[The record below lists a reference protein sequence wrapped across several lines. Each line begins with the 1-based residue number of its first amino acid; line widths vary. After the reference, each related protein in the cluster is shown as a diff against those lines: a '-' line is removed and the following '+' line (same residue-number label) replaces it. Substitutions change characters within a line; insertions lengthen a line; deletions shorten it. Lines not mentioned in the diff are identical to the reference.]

1 MILLIYAEYQILMVV
16 IVMTATRN
24 LETRVYETVVYIDS
38 CVRHVCIKQ

>member
-1 MILLIYAEYQILMVV
+1 MLNNTKYQILMVM